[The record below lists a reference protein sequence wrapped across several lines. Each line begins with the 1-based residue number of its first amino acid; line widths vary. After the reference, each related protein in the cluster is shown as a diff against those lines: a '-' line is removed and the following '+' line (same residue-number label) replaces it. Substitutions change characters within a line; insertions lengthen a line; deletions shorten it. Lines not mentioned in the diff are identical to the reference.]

1 VGLFGPLFS
10 ALNAADVRYVVVG
23 GVAVVLHGYARV
35 TGDVDLIVD
44 LEPAEARKA
53 IDTLV
58 GLGLR
63 ARAPVDA
70 VRFADPAER
79 TRWIR
84 EKGLRVFSL
93 WDPAQPMR
101 EVDLFTE
108 SPIEFATLW
117 NRSQLVDIGEAEVRV
132 ASIADLIA
140 LKRLASRP
148 QDLLDIAELEAIMK
162 RKGGDGE

>member
-1 VGLFGPLFS
+1 MSLFGPLFS

-23 GVAVVLHGYARV
+23 GVAVVLHGYARL

-44 LEPAEARKA
+44 LDPVEARKA

-63 ARAPVDA
+63 ARAPVDPA
-70 VRFADPAER
+70 RFADADARAE
-79 TRWIR
+79 WIR

-117 NRSQLVDIGEAEVRV
+117 DRSSLVDIGETEVRV
-132 ASIADLIA
+132 ASIDDLIA

-148 QDLLDIAELEAIMK
+148 QDLLDITELEAIAR
-162 RKGGDGE
+162 RKGGGG